1 MAMPGKYPVHPQI
14 STRGMPSKSTQW
26 VHPCHPINKTQA
38 AQVPQLTLNIP
49 KKGKIKNYNGLNSTL
64 NGKNLKLI
72 PSNNT

>member
-1 MAMPGKYPVHPQI
+1 MGPPLPSSDTPLDSPGL
-14 STRGMPSKSTQW
+14 
-26 VHPCHPINKTQA
+26 INKTKA

-64 NGKNLKLI
+64 NGKALKLI